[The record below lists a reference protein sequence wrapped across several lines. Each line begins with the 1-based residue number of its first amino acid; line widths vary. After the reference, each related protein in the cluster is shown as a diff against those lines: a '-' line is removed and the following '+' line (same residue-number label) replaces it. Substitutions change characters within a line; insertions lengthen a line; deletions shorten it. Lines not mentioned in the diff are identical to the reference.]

1 MPNAQVVSPP
11 APAPAPAPAP
21 SPAPAESS
29 VPAWMNVKNPDGSWN
44 MGGLFFWLVMLAVLV
59 MVLQSY
65 GLVRLWAEQKIAPD
79 GKGEDFYSDL

>member
-29 VPAWMNVKNPDGSWN
+29 VPTWMNVKNPDGSWN
-44 MGGLFFWLVMLAVLV
+44 MGGLFFYRW
-59 MVLQSY
+59 
-65 GLVRLWAEQKIAPD
+65 
-79 GKGEDFYSDL
+79 